1 MGNNIIYKKDYVT
14 RFNLK
19 TDTKFRSELV
29 DLCLNGEMKISNIK
43 QCLAIGWSCVDFE
56 SDDYSA
62 FYDTVVEYVHGQK
75 RRLNPALNIFKS
87 ARENDL
93 F

>member
-1 MGNNIIYKKDYVT
+1 MFVKGDIMGNNIIYKKDYVT

-62 FYDTVVEYVHGQK
+62 F
-75 RRLNPALNIFKS
+75 
-87 ARENDL
+87 
-93 F
+93 

>member
-43 QCLAIGWSCVDFE
+43 QCLAIG
-56 SDDYSA
+56 
-62 FYDTVVEYVHGQK
+62 
-75 RRLNPALNIFKS
+75 
-87 ARENDL
+87 
-93 F
+93 